1 MQGLVLLDKPEG
13 ISSFGAVAAVR
24 KIFNQKRIGHTGTLD
39 PFATGVLPILLGR
52 ATRLSSYI
60 LESDKSYL
68 AEIKL
73 GITTD
78 TLDITGTVLSEK
90 TVNINIE
97 QIEDVLK
104 NFRGKILQQ
113 PPMFSAIHQD
123 GVRLYQLARQ
133 GKTVERPK
141 REVEIFSNQIVD
153 FNKDTLLLS
162 VDCSKGTYIRSLAD
176 DIGKALGCGATVS
189 KLRRTRSSN
198 FSIEQCVT
206 LEQLKEQPEKYILS
220 AENAVSH
227 LDSVNVTDNQAKRI
241 LNGGAI
247 FLSRCGAQNIDEKLY
262 KIMYNKQFIALGQVN
277 SKQDLLNIK
286 CIIKEEND

>member
-13 ISSFGAVAAVR
+13 ITSFGAVAAVR

-39 PFATGVLPILLGR
+39 PFATGVLPVLLGR

-78 TLDITGTVLSEK
+78 TLDITGNVLNRCDADFTREE
-90 TVNINIE
+90 IE
-97 QIEDVLK
+97 QALV

-133 GKTVERPK
+133 GKTIDRPK
-141 REVEIFSNQIVD
+141 REVEIFSNEIVSFED
-153 FNKDTLLLS
+153 DTLLLS
-162 VDCSKGTYIRSLAD
+162 VNCSKGTYIRSLAD
-176 DIGKALGCGATVS
+176 DIGNFLGCGATVS
-189 KLRRTRSSN
+189 KLRRTKSSN
-198 FSIEQCVT
+198 FSIEQCVS
-206 LEQLKEQPEKYILS
+206 LEQLRKNPEKYILS
-220 AENAVSH
+220 PEKVVEH
-227 LDSVNVTDNQAKRI
+227 LDTVNVTQNQAKRI

-247 FLSRCGAQNIDEKLY
+247 FLNRCGADDTDEKLY
-262 KIMYNKQFIALGQVN
+262 KIKYNDEFIALGQVD
-277 SKQDLLNIK
+277 SAKGLLNIK
-286 CIIKEEND
+286 CIIKEENN